1 MKQLQQNRELQPSLG
16 DENHLTDNYC
26 VYYSLKPVPQ
36 LVDVKSRC
44 LIEHLWSSQEE
55 FLLSPF

>member
-16 DENHLTDNYC
+16 DENHLTDNYHIC
-26 VYYSLKPVPQ
+26 YNLKSASQ

-44 LIEHLWSSQEE
+44 LMGHL
-55 FLLSPF
+55 